1 MLCSSVAAQGR
12 SSSFLNLPSDP
23 PSICMDRIQI
33 SMETDCIKLVKLYQA
48 HTGKSVSQIGNAALR
63 EYLID
68 VLAKDSD
75 FRVLAMAMRRETGS
89 LVDAELS
96 KEKYNRT

>member
-1 MLCSSVAAQGR
+1 M
-12 SSSFLNLPSDP
+12 
-23 PSICMDRIQI
+23 
-33 SMETDCIKLVKLYQA
+33 
-48 HTGKSVSQIGNAALR
+48 SQIGNAALR